1 MIFMF
6 EEIVQVSMADLS
18 SNVQSLF
25 RDVMVCFVFD
35 GPLDGGRLNKV
46 I

>member
-1 MIFMF
+1 MYNR
-6 EEIVQVSMADLS
+6 EN
-18 SNVQSLF
+18 NVQSLF